1 LPSTLSSLANARND
15 TRVCNLQTVLRRE
28 TIAEGI
34 QTGGENVIGAPG
46 GAPAGDIRT
55 PSAQKEESI
64 MKMSRLGAGIL
75 LALSLCTVPAWAGA
89 GILPPK
95 SKPTIVSTVPPN
107 GDVNPYGVAF
117 VPSDFPGGPL
127 QSGDILVSN
136 FNASSNLQG
145 TGTTIVDVRGSTAT
159 TFFMGV
165 APLGLTTALAVLKS
179 GFIIVGNFPSP
190 DGSCNDASAGSLLVI
205 DRNGKLVGSL
215 AGTPIIDGP
224 WDMTV
229 IDSGWDPV
237 VFVSNALSGTVY
249 RFNLEISG
257 STVKARHATLIAQGY
272 GHQCD
277 PVTFVDGPTGL
288 AYDADTDALYV
299 ASTLDNT
306 VYRVSQATTRTNA
319 ATKGVPVYSD
329 ANHLNG
335 PLALA
340 LAPNGDLI
348 TANND
353 NTVPNS
359 LVPPS
364 EYVEFTKSGHFV
376 GDFQIDPSAG
386 GAFGLAVRQT
396 GVNSGIFAA
405 VDDNVPNLQIFKVK
419 LDPGGDR

>member
-1 LPSTLSSLANARND
+1 MN
-15 TRVCNLQTVLRRE
+15 
-28 TIAEGI
+28 
-34 QTGGENVIGAPG
+34 
-46 GAPAGDIRT
+46 
-55 PSAQKEESI
+55 
-64 MKMSRLGAGIL
+64 MSRLGVGIA
-75 LALSLCTVPAWAGA
+75 LALSVCTVPAWAGG

-107 GDVNPYGVAF
+107 GDLNPYGVAF
-117 VPSDFPGGPL
+117 VPGDFKLGGPL
-127 QSGDILVSN
+127 RRGDILVSN

-159 TFFMGV
+159 PFFQGV

-205 DRNGKLVGSL
+205 DRNGNLVGPPI
-215 AGTPIIDGP
+215 AGTPMIDGP

-229 IDSGWDPV
+229 IDSGQDPV

-249 RFNLEISG
+249 RFNLNVSG
-257 STVKARHATLIAQGY
+257 GSIKVSHATLIAQGY
-272 GHQCD
+272 AHQCD

-288 AYDADTDALYV
+288 AYDEDTDALYV

-306 VYRVSQATTRTNA
+306 VYRVSHATTRTNA
-319 ATKGVPVYSD
+319 ASKGVPVYSD

-340 LAPNGDLI
+340 LAPNGHLI

-353 NTVPNS
+353 NTIQNS
-359 LVPPS
+359 PVPPS
-364 EYVEFTKSGHFV
+364 EYVEFTKSGRFV
-376 GDFQIDPSAG
+376 GAFQIDPNPG

-396 GVNSGIFAA
+396 GEDSQGDDNSQTGDDTGIFAA
-405 VDDNVPNLQIFKVK
+405 VDDNVPNLQVFKVRFSQ
-419 LDPGGDR
+419 DNNDQGQNNQ